1 MSSFDFHAFDNRI
14 REKMTLTAYTLP
26 QLKQLS
32 IRIEKEIAKRQSAS
46 KTDLLKKLT
55 KMARESGMSLDD
67 ILGSAAPAQ
76 TKATKAAPKPAAAR
90 KEPLPAKYRHPNNR
104 DLGWSGRGRKPQWVA
119 AWLANGGSMDALEVT
134 AQKFAKKQ
142 PRSPA
147 SMDTEPTDTTTSE
160 SDAALTTA
168 D

>member
-1 MSSFDFHAFDNRI
+1 MNLSQ
-14 REKMTLTAYTLP
+14 YTLA
-26 QLKQLS
+26 QLRQLGARIAMEIEKQQSAVKASVVKKLKQL
-32 IRIEKEIAKRQSAS
+32 
-46 KTDLLKKLT
+46 
-55 KMARESGMSLDD
+55 AREHGLSLEDVLAD
-67 ILGSAAPAQ
+67 SAASP
-76 TKATKAAPKPAAAR
+76 TPKAAPKPSPAR
-90 KEPLPAKYRHPNNR
+90 KAPLPAKYRHPNNR